1 MNLEFVKREK
11 KLVTLLIVSSILV
24 LTLIS
29 ILPWISVI
37 ETTSSGDTLV
47 SYNMAKM
54 ESLKSTDNDI
64 NTIQKQLELIIICFW
79 VTVIF
84 GMISLAGTIIYI
96 TEKHAPLAHLMMV
109 IGCITTIFS
118 ILGTFLLWALIGNI
132 NSINN
137 ILDAAAFQN
146 SIVTIKYAY
155 FPLAIGIISAI
166 FSAFYAVIIIL
177 FSLKHVASPT
187 KQKKSSKKETKIEVD
202 ESSVEKKPKPSEQK
216 TTFAESIKAEKAPI
230 SEISREPEKPAE
242 PEPSIE
248 VGESA
253 PQKKYFEFDKEQT
266 KKSDSGETS
275 SKELPKSPLFE
286 KALESAIE
294 KRQPDAER
302 KHVEIKK
309 EESPKKKISVRCPQ
323 CKTVFTIEKGEKPT
337 NIKCPKCGKTGKSD

>member
-1 MNLEFVKREK
+1 MNLEFVEREK
-11 KLVTLLIVSSILV
+11 KLATLLIVSSILV
-24 LTLIS
+24 LTLTS

-47 SYNMAKM
+47 SYNIAKM
-54 ESLKSTDNDI
+54 TDNDI
-64 NTIQKQLELIIICFW
+64 SNIQKQLELINICFW
-79 VTVIF
+79 ITVMF

-96 TEKHAPLAHLMMV
+96 TEKHAPLAQLMMV
-109 IGCITTIFS
+109 IGCITIIFS
-118 ILGTFLLWALIGNI
+118 ILGTFLLWALIG
-132 NSINN
+132 SIDSISN
-137 ILDAAAFQN
+137 ILDATAFQN

-155 FPLAIGIISAI
+155 FPLALGIISAI
-166 FSAFYAVIIIL
+166 FSALYVIIIIL
-177 FSLKHVASPT
+177 FSVKRVASSA
-187 KQKKSSKKETKIEVD
+187 KQKKSRKKETKMKVD
-202 ESSVEKKPKPSEQK
+202 EPPVEKEPKPSEQK
-216 TTFAESIKAEKAPI
+216 TTFAELIKAEKAPI

-248 VGESA
+248 VEESA

-266 KKSDSGETS
+266 KKSDPEKTS
-275 SKELPKSPLFE
+275 SEELPKSPLFE
-286 KALESAIE
+286 KALNSAIE

-337 NIKCPKCGKTGKSD
+337 NIECPKCGKTGKY